1 MNFKKLP
8 KEKKQHLV
16 LVVII
21 ALAALAAL
29 GLGVVKRQYEYLGWL
44 ADAKVS
50 TEKKLHAVE
59 EAIKR
64 IHQVQAELA
73 ENRKKL
79 TELEADLADGDL
91 YSWVINTLRKFKIDY
106 KVEIPQMSGI
116 TGPSEMTMLPN
127 FPYKQA
133 SITVLGTAHYHDL
146 GRFVADFENQF
157 PHIRLLNLS
166 VEVAPA
172 PAPGQVEMLSFKVEI
187 VTLVK
192 PNAS

>member
-1 MNFKKLP
+1 
-8 KEKKQHLV
+8 
-16 LVVII
+16 
-21 ALAALAAL
+21 
-29 GLGVVKRQYEYLGWL
+29 
-44 ADAKVS
+44 
-50 TEKKLHAVE
+50 
-59 EAIKR
+59 
-64 IHQVQAELA
+64 
-73 ENRKKL
+73 
-79 TELEADLADGDL
+79 
-91 YSWVINTLRKFKIDY
+91 
-106 KVEIPQMSGI
+106 
-116 TGPSEMTMLPN
+116 MTMLPN